1 MARLDETTAVA
12 RMKAWAMENY
22 ENGADTFVECWE
34 DGDFL
39 ELFSEHGGN
48 FGECM
53 KTLKRMAS
61 VYRERQAD
69 ADYYRSQA

>member
-1 MARLDETTAVA
+1 MKLTQEEAVK

-34 DGDFL
+34 TSDYV
-39 ELFSEHGGN
+39 ELFNEHGGVL
-48 FGECM
+48 GECM

-69 ADYYRSQA
+69 AEYHRSQA